1 MDTRKIE
8 DVPFEEV
15 HEIQRYG
22 TYFSEKSFW
31 KKIERVAKKVGATVL
46 RPVFT
51 LYYMLQDEKVPLQ
64 HKAYII
70 GALGYFI
77 LPFDLIPESVLPIIG
92 FTDDVA
98 VMTFVL
104 KMVKDSITPE
114 IRRKADQKI
123 LDLFP
128 DPALIGRYSN
138 GRISG
143 SSSLPFSFPE
153 GGLRGSPGIWPL
165 DTPRYSPRSAGRC
178 LDIGYRRWLLPR
190 YRIARRRTG

>member
-31 KKIERVAKKVGATVL
+31 KKIERVSNKVGATVL

-128 DPALIGRYSN
+128 DPA
-138 GRISG
+138 
-143 SSSLPFSFPE
+143 
-153 GGLRGSPGIWPL
+153 
-165 DTPRYSPRSAGRC
+165 
-178 LDIGYRRWLLPR
+178 
-190 YRIARRRTG
+190 

>member
-1 MDTRKIE
+1 M
-8 DVPFEEV
+8 
-15 HEIQRYG
+15 RYKDMG
-22 TYFSEKSFW
+22 LISRKSFW

-51 LYYMLQDEKVPLQ
+51 LYYMLQDEKVSLQ

-128 DPALIGRYSN
+128 DPA
-138 GRISG
+138 
-143 SSSLPFSFPE
+143 
-153 GGLRGSPGIWPL
+153 
-165 DTPRYSPRSAGRC
+165 
-178 LDIGYRRWLLPR
+178 
-190 YRIARRRTG
+190 

>member
-1 MDTRKIE
+1 MYTRKIE

-31 KKIERVAKKVGATVL
+31 KKLERVAKKGGATVL

-98 VMTFVL
+98 VVKYVL
-104 KMVKDSITPE
+104 EMGEDSIKPGIGRKREQE
-114 IRRKADQKI
+114 IME
-123 LDLFP
+123 LFS
-128 DPALIGRYSN
+128 DPA
-138 GRISG
+138 
-143 SSSLPFSFPE
+143 
-153 GGLRGSPGIWPL
+153 
-165 DTPRYSPRSAGRC
+165 
-178 LDIGYRRWLLPR
+178 
-190 YRIARRRTG
+190 

>member
-1 MDTRKIE
+1 M
-8 DVPFEEV
+8 
-15 HEIQRYG
+15 RYKDMG
-22 TYFSEKSFW
+22 LISRSFW

-128 DPALIGRYSN
+128 DPA
-138 GRISG
+138 
-143 SSSLPFSFPE
+143 
-153 GGLRGSPGIWPL
+153 
-165 DTPRYSPRSAGRC
+165 
-178 LDIGYRRWLLPR
+178 
-190 YRIARRRTG
+190 

>member
-31 KKIERVAKKVGATVL
+31 KKIERVAKKVGGLRYCVL
-46 RPVFT
+46 SSRCNICCRMKRYLFNIRV
-51 LYYMLQDEKVPLQ
+51 YYNQLR
-64 HKAYII
+64 I
-70 GALGYFI
+70 FI

-104 KMVKDSITPE
+104 KMVKDSITP
-114 IRRKADQKI
+114 
-123 LDLFP
+123 
-128 DPALIGRYSN
+128 
-138 GRISG
+138 
-143 SSSLPFSFPE
+143 
-153 GGLRGSPGIWPL
+153 
-165 DTPRYSPRSAGRC
+165 RSE
-178 LDIGYRRWLLPR
+178 
-190 YRIARRRTG
+190 

>member
-1 MDTRKIE
+1 MFLSRKYM
-8 DVPFEEV
+8 
-15 HEIQRYG
+15 RYKDMG
-22 TYFSEKSFW
+22 LISRR
-31 KKIERVAKKVGATVL
+31 RVSTVL

-128 DPALIGRYSN
+128 DPA
-138 GRISG
+138 
-143 SSSLPFSFPE
+143 
-153 GGLRGSPGIWPL
+153 
-165 DTPRYSPRSAGRC
+165 
-178 LDIGYRRWLLPR
+178 
-190 YRIARRRTG
+190 

>member
-31 KKIERVAKKVGATVL
+31 KKI
-46 RPVFT
+46 
-51 LYYMLQDEKVPLQ
+51 
-64 HKAYII
+64 
-70 GALGYFI
+70 
-77 LPFDLIPESVLPIIG
+77 
-92 FTDDVA
+92 
-98 VMTFVL
+98 VL

-128 DPALIGRYSN
+128 DPA
-138 GRISG
+138 
-143 SSSLPFSFPE
+143 
-153 GGLRGSPGIWPL
+153 
-165 DTPRYSPRSAGRC
+165 
-178 LDIGYRRWLLPR
+178 
-190 YRIARRRTG
+190 

>member
-98 VMTFVL
+98 VIL
-104 KMVKDSITPE
+104 
-114 IRRKADQKI
+114 RKADQII

-128 DPALIGRYSN
+128 DPA
-138 GRISG
+138 
-143 SSSLPFSFPE
+143 
-153 GGLRGSPGIWPL
+153 
-165 DTPRYSPRSAGRC
+165 
-178 LDIGYRRWLLPR
+178 
-190 YRIARRRTG
+190 